1 MMDEVVCF
9 DMDNAT
15 VVHCLARPGTSLSES
30 LLSLSEQISTLA
42 ASRRISLSGQHLP
55 GVDYEWADAL
65 SRFKGSSVE
74 WTLKRGLFAKLCR
87 KWGTPHVDLF
97 AYKISARLP
106 TFLSRRVRTSA
117 GGPDSFT
124 EDWNRWAF
132 LYLFPPP
139 CTSILL
145 RVVHRLRSYEGKV
158 TLIAPW
164 WPAQPWFAELHQWC
178 PFPLPLKRALLRGCV
193 RACSFPRW
201 RFTRGISPGL
211 PRESFSSECC

>member
-1 MMDEVVCF
+1 MDEVVCF

-55 GVDYEWADAL
+55 GVDNEWADAL

-97 AYKISARLP
+97 ASNILARLP
-106 TFLSRRVRTSA
+106 TCLARVGISL
-117 GGPDSFT
+117 PVPFT
-124 EDWNRWAF
+124 
-132 LYLFPPP
+132 
-139 CTSILL
+139 
-145 RVVHRLRSYEGKV
+145 
-158 TLIAPW
+158 
-164 WPAQPWFAELHQWC
+164 LHQHS
-178 PFPLPLKRALLRGCV
+178 LESDALYEVLRGQSDTDSAVVASTAMVCG
-193 RACSFPRW
+193 
-201 RFTRGISPGL
+201 TSPVV
-211 PRESFSSECC
+211 SFSSPAEACALEGMRQGMLFSTLALHAWHFSRPA